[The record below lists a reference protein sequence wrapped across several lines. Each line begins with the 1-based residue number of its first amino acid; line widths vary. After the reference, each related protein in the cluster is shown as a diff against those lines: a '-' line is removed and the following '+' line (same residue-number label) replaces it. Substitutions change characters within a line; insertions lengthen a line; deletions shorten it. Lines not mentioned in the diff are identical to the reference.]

1 MGNVCSSRDENDL
14 RQKDANKSPAAKAE
28 NVFKKVNKSKTLL
41 DIIRYWT
48 WVQDR
53 IQNHPH
59 VGSHGEHRED
69 SKAEGTWEQEVVL

>member
-48 WVQDR
+48 
-53 IQNHPH
+53 
-59 VGSHGEHRED
+59 
-69 SKAEGTWEQEVVL
+69 